1 MVGNLGSY
9 DNWYFG
15 SRDNGSLLILNFM
28 GSYGND
34 MGLTDDV
41 FMENFSEYL
50 CVL

>member
-15 SRDNGSLLILNFM
+15 SRDNGSLLILDFM
-28 GSYGND
+28 GSYGID
-34 MGLTDDV
+34 MGLMDDV